1 MGLGLSSNLLGH
13 PVVKSQIILNAIM
26 KLIFH
31 LPYRSH
37 NSNCKLGNTVHCE
50 NDMSHFHDMTWI
62 KKHLIQFF
70 QIHLSAKVNCEKLDF
85 VSSLFKIEK
94 LSLSLRHVNILCYFS
109 RSISLKNFVSKLPKL
124 SHIFCVQLSTK

>member
-1 MGLGLSSNLLGH
+1 MSSNLLGH

-50 NDMSHFHDMTWI
+50 NDMSHFHDMTWS
-62 KKHLIQFF
+62 KKTP
-70 QIHLSAKVNCEKLDF
+70 D
-85 VSSLFKIEK
+85 
-94 LSLSLRHVNILCYFS
+94 
-109 RSISLKNFVSKLPKL
+109 SIFPNSFVSKGKL
-124 SHIFCVQLSTK
+124 